1 MAFNLRSGNTTPF
14 KKMGSSP
21 AKQTASTKT
30 KKWYVDNY
38 EENKDKPGFLEAM
51 DKAFGGKTKM
61 KGRTSI
67 TEKNK

>member
-1 MAFNLRSGNTTPF
+1 MGKGPF
-14 KKMGSSP
+14 KMRGYNYPGPSP
-21 AKQTASTKT
+21 VKKGDT
-30 KKWYVDNY
+30 KKKQWYVDNY